1 MKKPY
6 IALTVSLFLFFFT
19 TATSLASNQDVIINE
34 IGASEP
40 QDYEWIEI
48 YNRGTNPIDL
58 SGWKFVEDFSDTKPD
73 GTSHNLNF
81 PNNNAILG
89 AGQYAIIAQNATKL
103 KEKYPSLNSLLIDS
117 SWGSLNESGEKI
129 GLKDTGGNFIE
140 SFIYIEAK
148 NYSLERIDANSND
161 YANANWKE
169 HAGSNTL
176 GMQNSNLVPTQ
187 NTTGQTDQPSIND
200 QQTTDNQNSDSSGI
214 SNSPNYKFK
223 IQNSI
228 TAYAGENTIALAGQE
243 IIFDASKST
252 GDITSYEWNFGDG
265 QISKEKIAKHK
276 YVFPGKYIIT
286 LSVSDGFSKSQTQIT
301 STIHPSGVYI
311 NEFIPSPIE
320 KDPGEWIEIY
330 NSNNFPVNISEWKLK
345 DSSKSKGFSI
355 PQNTFIAPKSYLV
368 LSKDIT
374 KISLNN
380 NTDTLQFLYPEDIL
394 IEEIKYEKA
403 KEGFSASRNQDDIFI
418 WTQNPTPSGPNIISS
433 NNTSSSTSANIQN
446 VQASS
451 VNINNAL
458 IKNSR
463 IIVSENNIVKNLI
476 NSAKAQTVEEQKI
489 EQLAQNENSDT
500 MINARNDNGL
510 SANIGE
516 NLKTKNNPMMKIILI
531 LATVGIFALM
541 WQALKKTND

>member
-1 MKKPY
+1 MKKLFT
-6 IALTVSLFLFFFT
+6 ALTISLFLFFFT
-19 TATSLASNQDVIINE
+19 TTISLAANQDVVINE

-48 YNRGTNPIDL
+48 YNRGTDPIDL
-58 SGWKFVEDFSDTKPD
+58 ADWKFVEDFSDTKPN

-81 PNNNAILG
+81 PNTNTMIG

-103 KEKYPSLNSLLIDS
+103 KEKYPDFNGLLIDS

-129 GLKDTGGNFIE
+129 GLKDADGNLIE
-140 SFIYIEAK
+140 PFNYIEAK

-161 YANANWKE
+161 YASTNWKE
-169 HAGSNTL
+169 HADSNTL
-176 GMQNSNLVPTQ
+176 GIQNSDYASTQ
-187 NTTGQTDQPSIND
+187 NATGQTDQSSINN
-200 QQTTDNQNSDSSGI
+200 QQTTDNQNGASSTI
-214 SNSPNYKFK
+214 SNSQNSKFK
-223 IQNSI
+223 IQSSI
-228 TAYAGENTIALAGQE
+228 TADAGENIIALAGQE
-243 IIFDASKST
+243 IIFDASKSI
-252 GDITSYEWNFGDG
+252 GDITSYEWNFGNG

-276 YVFPGKYIIT
+276 YIFPGKYIIT
-286 LSVSDGFSKSQTQIT
+286 LSVSDSSSKSQTQIT
-301 STIHPSGVYI
+301 STIYPSGVYI

-320 KDPGEWIEIY
+320 KDTGEWIEIY
-330 NSNNFPVNISEWKLK
+330 NSNNFPVDISKWKLK
-345 DSSKSKGFSI
+345 DDGKSKGFSI

-368 LSKDIT
+368 FSKDIT

-380 NTDTLQFLYPEDIL
+380 DTDTLHFLYPEDIL
-394 IEEIKYEKA
+394 IEEIKYEKT
-403 KEGFSASRNQDDIFI
+403 KEGFSASRNQDDIFM

-433 NNTSSSTSANIQN
+433 NNTSNSTSVNIQN

-451 VNINNAL
+451 ADINNAL
-458 IKNSR
+458 IKNNR
-463 IIVSENNIVKNLI
+463 IIVSENNIIKNLI

-500 MINARNDNGL
+500 MIDARNDNGL

-531 LATVGIFALM
+531 LATIGIFALM
-541 WQALKKTND
+541 WQALKTKK